1 MTTQKPTTAPSAPQ
15 TPTQRAQ
22 ALATILQLVGTGKL
36 TLTRAQVERVAK
48 TAAPLTRAGLLTQD
62 EQVRLGALLASQSR
76 MRYCE

>member
-15 TPTQRAQ
+15 TPAQRAQ
-22 ALATILQLVGTGKL
+22 ALATILRLVGAGTL

-48 TAAPLTRAGLLTQD
+48 TAAPLTRAGLLSPD
-62 EQVRLGALLASQSR
+62 EQVKLAGLLASQSR